1 MVLEKTPSF
10 PRSTR
15 KACRKRAYFNQ
26 QRDLVQNATQQIS
39 QHKTALNSLLY
50 GLFSLS

>member
-15 KACRKRAYFNQ
+15 KACRKRAYFK
-26 QRDLVQNATQQIS
+26 QIS